1 MDVGVPDFVKR
12 AEIRIQLG
20 QLFLTCLS
28 SEFLTKRGALTG
40 SGKGLAAGNQL
51 TEKKSGNGSNNN
63 QLC

>member
-28 SEFLTKRGALTG
+28 SEFLTKRGG
-40 SGKGLAAGNQL
+40 SDR
-51 TEKKSGNGSNNN
+51 
-63 QLC
+63 